1 MQNKYRKYQ
10 IITEIE
16 KKWGFYINNLGR
28 TVIEKNAAYPSLD
41 HPDGY
46 VFNWDKG
53 RVLQE
58 FHLVLI
64 TKGEGIFESDTT
76 GKIKISDGD
85 AFLIFPDVWHRYKP
99 KKSVGWTERWIGFSG
114 NIAVQFLNNGFFNL
128 NEPLIFGCNTPT
140 ILNYFNQLFNLF
152 DVESLGYQKIA
163 SGICLQLL
171 GEIHNLK
178 IAGNRIE
185 NLNSIVVE
193 AKKKMYENLH
203 ENIDLKKIAINL
215 GISYSKFR
223 IDFKK
228 QTGSSPLQYFLLL
241 KIEKAKELLLNSNK
255 YQKEI
260 AFELGF
266 ESDYYFNRL
275 FKQKTGMTPG
285 KFRTTIRNI

>member
-10 IITEIE
+10 IITNNE
-16 KKWGFYINNLGR
+16 KNWGFYITNLGR
-28 TVIEKNAAYPSLD
+28 TVIEKNTNYPSLD
-41 HPDGY
+41 HPEDY
-46 VFNWDKG
+46 IFNWNKG

-64 TKGEGIFESDTT
+64 TKGEGIFESNST
-76 GKIKISDGD
+76 GKIRISSGN
-85 AFLIFPDVWHRYKP
+85 AFLIFPNVWHRYKP
-99 KKSVGWTERWIGFSG
+99 KKNAGWTERWIGFSG
-114 NIAVQFLNNGFFNL
+114 KIADQFLNNSFFNKD
-128 NEPLIFGCNTPT
+128 EPIIYGCSKPS
-140 ILNYFNQLFNLF
+140 ILGYFNELFKLF
-152 DVESLGYQKIA
+152 DEEFFGYQKMA
-163 SGICLQLL
+163 SGLCLQLL
-171 GEIHNLK
+171 AEIHNMK

-193 AKKKMYENLH
+193 AKKEMYKNLQK
-203 ENIDLKKIAINL
+203 NIDLKKIATNL

-241 KIEKAKELLLNSNK
+241 KIEKAKELLLNTNK
-255 YQKEI
+255 SQKEI
-260 AFELGF
+260 AFEMGF

-285 KFRTTIRNI
+285 NYRTTIRNV